1 MSAQQFKVK
10 KRVTLPVLQLKPGG
24 GERFFK
30 IMTPMKLGEKLDDQ
44 KGAAMLFE
52 AVDLVSGEYG
62 NVIPPTIMQNE
73 LNKHYPNDSYVGKCF
88 QVSVTRNA
96 AKKYNHVSL
105 AEVDEPADEAADA
118 SEDGT
123 VAGGDEPVNASDA
136 TPSGAATVDEAGQ
149 AADAARADAETVA
162 PAASRSRRR

>member
-1 MSAQQFKVK
+1 MSAPQFKVK

-105 AEVDEPADEAADA
+105 AEVDESADEAADA
-118 SEDGT
+118 SE
-123 VAGGDEPVNASDA
+123 GGDEPVSASDA
-136 TPSGAATVDEAGQ
+136 APSGAATVDEAGQ